1 MKNNENYNEET
12 KNESLSVELK
22 ENESESAKENVKTKM
37 SKKTIALLTI
47 GAIALGGSGAAG
59 YVFGLDPYLKTKAA
73 EKDLSE
79 MFANRGP
86 IQAENTTVFD
96 FNIEYS
102 EDIGEIAKQKA
113 LGSDNAP
120 SMATFSFTNG
130 KTSESN
136 QTKELETYLDFNSQ
150 RSRDFFNQNS
160 DSLKS
165 LVETGKITLNVIPVP
180 SDNPYSAYAPEALA
194 IVFEKY
200 PDKAWDSLKQLM
212 KLSVVI
218 ADEGVTDKNEIIKRI
233 VKSINSTG
241 ASITSKEILKGEYAS
256 WVLSVATS
264 EKLKTSGGIPALY
277 LNGDLVN
284 TDEVDI
290 LNSESLVS
298 YIWKK

>member
-1 MKNNENYNEET
+1 MKNNENYNEEFE
-12 KNESLSVELK
+12 NENLSGKLK
-22 ENESESAKENVKTKM
+22 ENEPESVDKNLKTKI
-37 SKKTIALLTI
+37 SKKTVALLTA
-47 GAIALGGSGAAG
+47 GAILLGGAGAAG
-59 YVFGLDPYLKTKAA
+59 YVFGLDPYFKTKAA
-73 EKDLSE
+73 EKELSE
-79 MFANRGP
+79 MFANRAP
-86 IQAENTTVFD
+86 IQAENTNVFE

-102 EDIGEIAKQKA
+102 EEIGEIAKQKA

-130 KTSESN
+130 KPLASN
-136 QTKELETYLDFNSQ
+136 ETKTLETYLDFNSQ
-150 RSRDFFNQNS
+150 RSRDFFNQNA

-165 LVETGKITLNVIPVP
+165 LVETGKIKLNIVPVP

-194 IVFEKY
+194 VVFEKY

-218 ADEGVTDKNEIIKRI
+218 ADEGVTGKNEIIERI
-233 VKSINSTG
+233 VKSVNSTG

-264 EKLKTSGGIPALY
+264 EKLKTSGGVPALY